1 VWLPKYKQKRV
12 LLFRASGA
20 VQVTP
25 EQRRARAYAAQA
37 LMQDPTLIAGWEII
51 ESEIVEDWAKPQPH
65 DDPRAVSRREA
76 LYRELQLLR
85 RLRQKLAGFAG
96 QARE

>member
-1 VWLPKYKQKRV
+1 M
-12 LLFRASGA
+12 
-20 VQVTP
+20 TP

-37 LMQDPTLIAGWEII
+37 ITREPIYAEAWDLIEQEMREEWERCLL
-51 ESEIVEDWAKPQPH
+51 
-65 DDPRAVSRREA
+65 PRKRDRIWT
-76 LYRELQLLR
+76 ELRHIR